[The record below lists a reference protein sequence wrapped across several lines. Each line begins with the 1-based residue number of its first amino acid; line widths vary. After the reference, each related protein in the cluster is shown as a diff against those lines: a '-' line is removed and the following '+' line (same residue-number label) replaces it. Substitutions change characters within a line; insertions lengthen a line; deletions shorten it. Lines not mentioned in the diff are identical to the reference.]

1 MNNELKKEIRGYYLN
16 NIEELITLVNDMY
29 AYTGNRTLEELIVY
43 PMDEINYSL
52 DNHSLLEVLES
63 IDYENFNP
71 FNRWYTWD
79 YNGNLISLDDEEL
92 KDEYESCILEILDV
106 LFTYIENEGLE
117 NAINDFY
124 LSDDLIEIINNLLRY
139 SKGVE
144 LDRVIYKFRENK
156 SEKTKQLLQ
165 YYNQYNKEGKD
176 IYIKRIICAIIS
188 KLLKSEFNSHFT
200 KLCEANSINIEA
212 VSNVLKAQIEESEDS
227 YKQYIKSLIN

>member
-1 MNNELKKEIRGYYLN
+1 MLDIYNQVLYNISIIRNKGDVYMNNELKKEIRDYYLN
-16 NIEELITLVNDMY
+16 NMEELIPLVTDMY

-106 LFTYIENEGLE
+106 LFTYIYNEGLE
-117 NAINDFY
+117 NAINDLY
-124 LSDDLIEIINNLLRY
+124 LSDNIVEIINNFNKNIEEKKAYCIQFEINQLSLNKDF
-139 SKGVE
+139 SKNSME
-144 LDRVIYKFRENK
+144 IINNYKFITNE
-156 SEKTKQLLQ
+156 EL
-165 YYNQYNKEGKD
+165 
-176 IYIKRIICAIIS
+176 
-188 KLLKSEFNSHFT
+188 
-200 KLCEANSINIEA
+200 INIY
-212 VSNVLKAQIEESEDS
+212 EEF
-227 YKQYIKSLIN
+227 KSQTERDMEY